1 MKNSSWIDNF
11 KEIRNRNL
19 SFDIQIYKHQMDDAY
34 ELAKKR
40 ASAAQQQRDE
50 IRETTREIN
59 YLKAEMYEIKH
70 LLKDLVG
77 NQ

>member
-1 MKNSSWIDNF
+1 MDRVKVQDNSNLERDLKSNAIVNT
-11 KEIRNRNL
+11 NR
-19 SFDIQIYKHQMDDAY
+19 HAY

>member
-1 MKNSSWIDNF
+1 MLLTSS
-11 KEIRNRNL
+11 EIR
-19 SFDIQIYKHQMDDAY
+19 SIYAY

>member
-1 MKNSSWIDNF
+1 MNRKF
-11 KEIRNRNL
+11 KQVEGHPDLVRDTVSHAIINHNNG
-19 SFDIQIYKHQMDDAY
+19 AY

-59 YLKAEMYEIKH
+59 YLKSEMYEIKH

-77 NQ
+77 KQ

>member
-1 MKNSSWIDNF
+1 MDRKF
-11 KEIRNRNL
+11 KQVEGHPDLARDTVSHAIINRNNG
-19 SFDIQIYKHQMDDAY
+19 AY

-40 ASAAQQQRDE
+40 ASAAQKQRDE

-59 YLKAEMYEIKH
+59 YLKAEMHEIKH
-70 LLKDLVG
+70 LLKDLVS